1 MVEDIN
7 YYRLKCCIFA
17 EILRLTTSGRRE
29 FRQEMGLTFGENRDE
44 VKGSRAKV
52 KEIWIPD
59 QVEDDRRGKI
69 RNDRRGDGS
78 N

>member
-1 MVEDIN
+1 
-7 YYRLKCCIFA
+7 
-17 EILRLTTSGRRE
+17 
-29 FRQEMGLTFGENRDE
+29 MGLTFGENRDE